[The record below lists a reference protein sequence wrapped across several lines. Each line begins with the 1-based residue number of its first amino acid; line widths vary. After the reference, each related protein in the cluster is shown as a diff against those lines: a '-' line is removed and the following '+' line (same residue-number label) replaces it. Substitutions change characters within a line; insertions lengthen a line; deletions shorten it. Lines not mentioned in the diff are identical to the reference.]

1 MEGAPSITKEL
12 CPPLSYATKKKT
24 AGQTEYTSD
33 RPDQIRSD
41 HPQVRDLQ
49 WICREQIDA
58 LIYACTTSS
67 MFADWDLCETALC
80 SHMLAGRDLYDTALA
95 QHFITV
101 NIISTIYD
109 VDRDQFDECSIA
121 TSIPMHDGD
130 DSASPH
136 RFPLFFR

>member
-1 MEGAPSITKEL
+1 MLGLPYFGADV
-12 CPPLSYATKKKT
+12 PLNDIPVNNFSLPTY
-24 AGQTEYTSD
+24 SS
-33 RPDQIRSD
+33 R
-41 HPQVRDLQ
+41 VR
-49 WICREQIDA
+49 
-58 LIYACTTSS
+58 
-67 MFADWDLCETALC
+67 
-80 SHMLAGRDLYDTALA
+80 RDLYDTALA